1 MQARPMVLRKDRHHL
16 SRRGAG
22 KTLYQRSKP
31 MKKNPHRSE
40 PLAKLEDEAL
50 VSLSDA
56 QLEAVFGGIDPLL
69 VPPEEDDSDL
79 KPERVQG
86 W

>member
-1 MQARPMVLRKDRHHL
+1 
-16 SRRGAG
+16 
-22 KTLYQRSKP
+22 

-40 PLAKLEDEAL
+40 PLAKPVDEAL
-50 VSLSDA
+50 VDLSDDH
-56 QLEAVFGGIDPLL
+56 LEAVFGGIDPLL
-69 VPPEEDDSDL
+69 IPPEEDGSDL